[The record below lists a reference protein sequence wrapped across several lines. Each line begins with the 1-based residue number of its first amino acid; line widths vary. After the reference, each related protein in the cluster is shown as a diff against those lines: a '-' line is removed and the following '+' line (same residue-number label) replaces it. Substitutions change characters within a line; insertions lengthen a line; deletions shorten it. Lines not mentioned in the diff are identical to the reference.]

1 MPKAFT
7 QAEKDLIHAALL
19 EHGERLFSIHGL
31 KKTNVE
37 EIASAAGISKGAF
50 YLFYP
55 SKEAL
60 LMDVVEQAETRFREQ
75 VLAVV
80 DQPGPSPRLRLYT
93 VLRHAFDQLKT
104 TPILQAATGA
114 DLAVMLRRVPP
125 EMVRE
130 HMESDRRFIH
140 RLVERCRAAGIPIQI
155 PEEQVHALVLSLLF
169 TILHEQDLAPTR
181 DAGSTA
187 ILLELIAAYCL
198 GEVALQAPA
207 LEKDHE
213 NELRH

>member
-7 QAEKDLIHAALL
+7 QAEKDFICSALL
-19 EHGERLFSIHGL
+19 EHGERLFSVHGL

-37 EIASAAGISKGAF
+37 EIAAAAGISKGAF

-60 LMDVVEQAETRFREQ
+60 MMEVVEQAEARFREQ

-80 DQPGPSPRLRLYT
+80 GLPGPSPRLRLYA
-93 VLRHAFDQLKT
+93 VLRRAFDLLKS
-104 TPILQAATGA
+104 TPILQAAAST
-114 DLAVMLRRVPP
+114 DFAVYLRRVPP

-130 HMESDRRFIH
+130 HMESDRLFIH
-140 RLVERCRAAGIPIQI
+140 RLVERCQAAGIPIQI
-155 PEEQVHALVLSLLF
+155 PEEQVHALMLSLLYTF
-169 TILHEQDLAPTR
+169 LHEQDLAPTR
-181 DAGSTA
+181 DASPTA

-198 GEVALQAPA
+198 GEVALQASA
-207 LEKDHE
+207 LEKDSDHE
-213 NELRH
+213 PRH

>member
-19 EHGERLFSIHGL
+19 ELTERLFSVHGL

-37 EIASAAGISKGAF
+37 EIAAAAGISKGAF

-60 LMDVVEQAETRFREQ
+60 LMDVVEQAETRYREQ
-75 VLAVV
+75 VLALV
-80 DQPGPSPRLRLYT
+80 DRPGPSPRLRLSA

-104 TPILQAATGA
+104 TPILQAATGS

-155 PEEQVHALVLSLLF
+155 PEEQFHAFMLSLLYV
-169 TILHEQDLAPTR
+169 TLHEQDLAPTS
-181 DAGSTA
+181 DTGSTA

-207 LEKDHE
+207 RLKDRE